1 MYSRNRRTYAVRS
14 ALLCATML
22 GGLGVA
28 SAQTQAQTTPAP
40 APAAGDDTTVVVV
53 TGYRASLRSATKAK
67 KDSTNFTETVFS
79 EDLGKFPDLNLAE
92 SMQRVPGM
100 VVARDAL
107 TGDGAQISV
116 RALPAAFTQV
126 TMDGT
131 RVAVASDFGFTGSSS
146 PNRQVDL
153 DMFPTGLFNRVD
165 VAKTPSADQL
175 EGGIA
180 GTVNIQ
186 NARPFDRKGEHGVL
200 AIQEGYSVSART
212 SSPRIT
218 GVWSKTWDKFGV
230 LVGLTSTQKKV
241 YSDGFETVGWGDP
254 NFNNYCGSCDPGAS
268 FPTVNGVTTAVNPAG
283 SNQFSWGQTVYPY
296 TGNGLTAGTL
306 TEAQLL
312 ALNPGVTEAQMKGAI
327 LPRLGRDY
335 VLDGTSKNKVGL
347 IALEFRPTDNLKFNL
362 DILAGD
368 ASRVAERSDM
378 MLAVRGTSQ
387 TDGTYNG
394 GMIPIGLTVDA
405 NNVVTKAT
413 LANAAFFEE
422 TNFYRDKTDFVSVNG
437 GFDWRLND
445 TMKLD
450 GTLSYMKS
458 NYERAVTFLKF
469 LTPYQATITANY
481 ANVPGNDIPTIT
493 PSVNLNDVNL
503 GWRAFTGQ
511 FALQRDKRDVETK
524 AAHLNFT
531 SDLENW
537 TFKAGYAYDTYTR
550 HINIVDNTA
559 AMVAAWNAAVPA
571 GTVGNFM
578 KAMGKPLYRDGVS
591 GAGFNTFV
599 TPDFDKIAA
608 AINYDTLFN
617 TAANVDLGN
626 TYNGAGASNIS
637 ETINT
642 AYMMAYNKTTLF
654 NIPVK
659 SNFGVRWQTTDQ
671 TISSPSNINS
681 QIVIITTEH
690 RYHDVLPSFNA
701 VANVTDKLNLRF
713 AASKTMTRANPSQMS
728 SQLGFSDP
736 SGQSASQGNPALKP
750 FYSSNIDIGGEYYT
764 GKTGY
769 IGITIYSKNIRNFTV
784 ASNIVEPFS
793 ALGIPY
799 ASLSG
804 TQRTSMAGA
813 IGRTE
818 AEVLA
823 NPSLVANNS
832 INLST
837 TINLA
842 TKSKLTGQEFMW
854 VQPLDNLVN
863 GLGYTFN
870 YTHFGKSTLLNIP
883 NATYNLTAYYE
894 RGGFST
900 HISYV
905 NVGKMKTGFLPSANS
920 IPYDAF
926 QKERHQIDL
935 SAAYKFKVFGL
946 DQSITLD
953 ATNIDNQGFRNYLG
967 FENIPYGFNNPGQTF
982 VLGWRAQY

>member
-1 MYSRNRRTYAVRS
+1 MLRKYSAPRNLRV
-14 ALLCATML
+14 ALLGATVLSAICA
-22 GGLGVA
+22 GGSAV
-28 SAQTQAQTTPAP
+28 AQTEKPK
-40 APAAGDDTTVVVV
+40 AAADTDVVVV
-53 TGYRASLRSATKAK
+53 TGFRASLRSATKAK
-67 KDSTNFTETVFS
+67 KDSTNFTETIFS

-100 VVARDAL
+100 VVARDSF

-126 TMDGT
+126 TMDGN

-200 AIQEGYSVSART
+200 AIQDGYSVSARA

-218 GVWSKTWDKFGV
+218 GVWSKTWDRFGI
-230 LVGLTSTQKKV
+230 LVGVTSTQKKV

-254 NFNNYCGSCDPGAS
+254 SFNNYCGTCDPGAS
-268 FPTVNGVTTAVNPAG
+268 FPLVNGQPTVINPAG
-283 SNQFSWGQTVYPY
+283 SNQWSWGQTVYSY
-296 TGNGLTAGTL
+296 TGNGLTPGTL
-306 TEAQLL
+306 NEAQLL
-312 ALNPGVTEAQMKGAI
+312 ALNPGMTEATMKGAI

-335 VLDGTSKNKVGL
+335 ELNGTSKNKVGL
-347 IALEFRPTDNLKFNL
+347 VALEFRPSDTLRFNL
-362 DILAGD
+362 DILGGN
-368 ASRVAERSDM
+368 ASRDAERSDM

-387 TDGTYNG
+387 TDNTYNG
-394 GMIPIGLTVDA
+394 GMIPLNMAVDS

-422 TNFYRDKTDFVSVNG
+422 TNFYRDKTNFGSVNG
-437 GFDWRLND
+437 GFEWRMTD

-450 GTLSYMKS
+450 GNVSYMKS
-458 NYERAVTFLKF
+458 EYERDATFLKF
-469 LTPYQATITANY
+469 LTPFQSTITATYVND
-481 ANVPGNDIPTIT
+481 PGNDMPTIT
-493 PSVNLNDVNL
+493 PSVDLNNPNL

-511 FALQRDKRDVETK
+511 FVLQRDKRDVETK
-524 AAHLNFT
+524 SAHLNF
-531 SDLENW
+531 SNEAGEW

-559 AMVAAWNAAVPA
+559 AMVSAWNAAIPA
-571 GTVGNFM
+571 GSVGNYM
-578 KAMGKPLYRDGVS
+578 KVMKNPLYRDGVS
-591 GAGFNTFV
+591 GAGFNKFV
-599 TPDFDKIAA
+599 TPDFGKINS
-608 AINYDTLFN
+608 AIGYQALFN
-617 TAANVDLGN
+617 SAANVDLSN
-626 TYNGAGASNIS
+626 SYNGAGASNIE

-654 NIPVK
+654 DIPVR
-659 SNFGVRWQTTDQ
+659 SNFGLRWQTTDQ
-671 TISSPSNINS
+671 VITSPSNINA
-681 QIVIITTEH
+681 QIVTITTQH

-701 VANVTDKLNLRF
+701 VASVTDHLNLRF
-713 AASKTMTRANPSQMS
+713 AVSKTMTRANPSQMS
-728 SQLGFSDP
+728 SQLGFTDP
-736 SGQSASQGNPALKP
+736 SAQSASQGNPNLKP
-750 FYSSNIDIGGEYYT
+750 FYSENLDLGGEYYT

-769 IGITIYSKNIRNFTV
+769 VGLTVYSKNIRNFTQN
-784 ASNIVEPFS
+784 SNIVKPFS
-793 ALGIPY
+793 QLGIPY
-799 ASLSG
+799 SSLSS
-804 TQRTSMAGA
+804 TQQTSMAGA
-813 IGRTE
+813 VGHTV

-823 NPSLVANNS
+823 NPSLVANNA

-837 TINLA
+837 TINLG

-854 VQPLDNLVN
+854 VQPLDNLVD

-883 NATYNLTAYYE
+883 NATYNITTFYE
-894 RGGFST
+894 HGGFST
-900 HISYV
+900 HLSYV
-905 NVGKMKTGFLPSANS
+905 YVGKMQTGFLPSANS
-920 IPYDAF
+920 IPYNAYQQD
-926 QKERHQIDL
+926 RHQIDL
-935 SAAYKFKVFGL
+935 SAAYKFKAFGI

-953 ATNIDNQGFRNYLG
+953 ATNLDNQGFRNYLG
-967 FENIPYGFNNPGQTF
+967 FKNITYGFNNPGQT
-982 VLGWRAQY
+982 VILGWRASY